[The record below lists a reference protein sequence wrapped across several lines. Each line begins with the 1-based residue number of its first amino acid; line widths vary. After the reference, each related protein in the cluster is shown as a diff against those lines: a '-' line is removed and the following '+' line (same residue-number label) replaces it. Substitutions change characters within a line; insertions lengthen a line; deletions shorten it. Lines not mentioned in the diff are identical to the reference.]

1 MTEGRILLC
10 AFSFCARAVFLF
22 AKLTSVRTLSTLMGG
37 LALLISPD
45 LNFAVFSSNVTLEE
59 FVLRSLSYSFFYKIF
74 LNARWVAPVVV
85 GVLKCFIGFA
95 VDERV
100 ED

>member
-22 AKLTSVRTLSTLMGG
+22 EKLTSVRMLFILLGG
-37 LALLISPD
+37 LLLLISPD
-45 LNFAVFSSNVTLEE
+45 LKFAMFCSNVTLEE
-59 FVLRSLSYSFFYKIF
+59 FALRSLSYSFFYKIF

-85 GVLKCFIGFA
+85 GVLKCFIRFA

>member
-22 AKLTSVRTLSTLMGG
+22 EKLTSVRTFILLGG
-37 LALLISPD
+37 LLLLISPD
-45 LNFAVFSSNVTLEE
+45 LKFAMFSSNVTLEE
-59 FVLRSLSYSFFYKIF
+59 FALRSLSYSFFYKIF

-85 GVLKCFIGFA
+85 GVLKCFIRFA